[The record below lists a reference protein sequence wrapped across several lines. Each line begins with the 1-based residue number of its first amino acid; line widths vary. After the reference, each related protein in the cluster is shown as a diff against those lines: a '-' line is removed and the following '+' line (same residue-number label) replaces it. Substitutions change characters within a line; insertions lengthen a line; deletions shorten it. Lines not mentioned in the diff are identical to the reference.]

1 MIMLF
6 IALGVPFFLI
16 LVYIIIY
23 NGLVS
28 RKNQVE
34 NAFASIDVYL
44 KKRSDL
50 IPSLVETVKGYMNHE
65 RDTLE
70 GIAKLRSQ
78 TQSAQL
84 GSDDKVVLENKIT
97 EGIGHVMLAVEK
109 YPDLKAS
116 ANFMQLQRTMNEVEA
131 QLAASRR
138 AFNAAV
144 TDYNNGI
151 ESFPSNIV
159 AGMMKYERKHV
170 FSIPMDS
177 RTAVEQ
183 APSINL

>member
-1 MIMLF
+1 MLF
-6 IALGVPFFLI
+6 VAIGVPVFLI

-23 NGLVS
+23 NGLVGK
-28 RKNQVE
+28 KNQVE

-65 RDTLE
+65 RETLE
-70 GIAKLRSQ
+70 SIAKLRTQ
-78 TQSAQL
+78 TQSSQL
-84 GSDDKVVLENKIT
+84 GSDDKVMLENEIT
-97 EGIGHVMLAVEK
+97 AGIGRVMIAVEK

-116 ANFMQLQRTMNEVEA
+116 TNFMQLQRSMNEVEA

-151 ESFPSNIV
+151 ESFPSNLV

-170 FSIPMDS
+170 FSIPSES
-177 RTAVEQ
+177 RATVEQ
-183 APSINL
+183 APIINL